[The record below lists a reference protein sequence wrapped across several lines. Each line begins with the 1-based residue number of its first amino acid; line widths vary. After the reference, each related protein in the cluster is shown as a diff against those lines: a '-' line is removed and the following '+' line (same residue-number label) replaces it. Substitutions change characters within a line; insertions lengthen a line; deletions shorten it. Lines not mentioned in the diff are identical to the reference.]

1 LSKSDVAIPQT
12 LIDGTD
18 LQNILARWHDRQM
31 MAFSFLN
38 QVSLSLLGESEICP
52 N

>member
-1 LSKSDVAIPQT
+1 LSKRDVALPQT
-12 LIDGTD
+12 LIDGPD
-18 LQNILARWHDRQM
+18 LQNILARWHDGQL

-38 QVSLSLLGESEICP
+38 QVSLSLVGESEICP